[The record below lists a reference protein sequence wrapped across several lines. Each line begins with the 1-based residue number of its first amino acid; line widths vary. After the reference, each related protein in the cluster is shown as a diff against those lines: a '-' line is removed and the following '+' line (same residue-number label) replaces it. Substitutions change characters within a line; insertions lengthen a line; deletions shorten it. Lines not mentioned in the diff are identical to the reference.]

1 MEPVLTMVIGLD
13 GSGREDV
20 QAEGTRIRTAEEAVR
35 LVKGGDSAVLDAPNL
50 RARTRRG
57 ILEQLRGVPAVKRA
71 VVTLRPVE
79 QCRAR
84 CPEREKEVWEQYLS
98 FQPPETYEGWDEIEL
113 RYDESCEKIE
123 LMELF
128 FGKDGLVFLPQ
139 DNPFHKHSIGMHCL
153 LAARWAAKE
162 RPDDAALQLAALL
175 HDIGKRQTKAFF
187 DSHGNPSPT
196 AHYYGHEFASAY
208 ESLFV
213 KFPAVVPES
222 ERLRVAALIVWHM
235 TPHFFTQEKTRAR
248 YERLLGKKMLDDLAV
263 IERSDRGAQV

>member
-13 GSGREDV
+13 GSGRENV

-35 LVKGGDSAVLDAPNL
+35 LVKGGDSALLDAPNL

-79 QCRAR
+79 QCRVR

-213 KFPAVVPES
+213 KFPAAVPES

>member
-20 QAEGTRIRTAEEAVR
+20 QAEGTRVRTAEEAVR

-79 QCRAR
+79 QCRAC

-123 LMELF
+123 QN
-128 FGKDGLVFLPQ
+128 GAVFRKGRAGVSAAGQSVSQTLDRDALPAGGAMGR
-139 DNPFHKHSIGMHCL
+139 KEAAGRRCASVGRA
-153 LAARWAAKE
+153 AARYRQAA
-162 RPDDAALQLAALL
+162 DQ
-175 HDIGKRQTKAFF
+175 GVF
-187 DSHGNPSPT
+187 
-196 AHYYGHEFASAY
+196 
-208 ESLFV
+208 
-213 KFPAVVPES
+213 
-222 ERLRVAALIVWHM
+222 
-235 TPHFFTQEKTRAR
+235 
-248 YERLLGKKMLDDLAV
+248 
-263 IERSDRGAQV
+263 